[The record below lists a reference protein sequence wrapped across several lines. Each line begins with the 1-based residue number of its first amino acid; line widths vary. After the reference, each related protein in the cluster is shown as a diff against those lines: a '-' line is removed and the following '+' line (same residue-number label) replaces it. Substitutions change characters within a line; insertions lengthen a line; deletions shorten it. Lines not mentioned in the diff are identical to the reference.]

1 MKDGEPCTLRGVS
14 TVLEGVTPRPLT
26 KGSMAWRF
34 LPYELYTNMRYL
46 QYNTLQK
53 LGLGNFDSW
62 AATFGETQTAIELA
76 PEGTGYRAKT
86 RFAKFFNLPELISL
100 FKESADIQTPDM
112 LKLPV
117 PEAEYENVVLKPSEY
132 QKEMVQSLAD
142 RAEAVRDR
150 KVEPHVDNMLKI
162 TNDGRKLALDQ
173 RLINDMLPDEDN
185 SKATT
190 CVDKAFEIWEE
201 TKEQKSAQLIFCD
214 LSTPKGDG
222 TFNVYEDIRGKL
234 IEKGVPPEEIAFIH
248 DANTEK
254 RKAELFAKVRSGQ
267 VRFLLGS
274 TAKMGAGTN
283 VQDRLIALHHLDVP
297 WRPSDIEQQEG
308 RILRQGNMN
317 DKVKIFRYVTEG
329 TFDSYSWQLIENKQK
344 FIGQIMTSKSPVRSC
359 EDIDEAALSY
369 AEVKALATG
378 NPYIKEKMD
387 LDIQVSKLKLLKA
400 NHTSQRYRL
409 EDNIAKHYPMQITAL
424 KERLEGYRADIQ
436 TYAAHKPVDK
446 DDFSM
451 KIGNRTYTDK
461 KEAGAALIDMCRSAK
476 QPNMA
481 VTIGEYQGFKMSVS
495 FDSFFSKFT
504 VSLKGSLSHEVEIG
518 ADPLGNLQ
526 RLSNALEGMT
536 GKMADVEQKLS
547 NVEHQLE
554 TAKVEVTKPFAQEQE
569 LAEKLERLAE
579 LNALLNMDE
588 KGDNALDMGDDE
600 PEEETGEQ
608 STQAQEG
615 EPDRAEDI
623 QAVADEPLKPVASFL
638 MSERIAEHDK
648 ERMLADGSRGRVSV
662 KEKLAEMKQKISDQK
677 MPEKPK
683 TKSQEASL

>member
-1 MKDGEPCTLRGVS
+1 
-14 TVLEGVTPRPLT
+14 
-26 KGSMAWRF
+26 
-34 LPYELYTNMRYL
+34 
-46 QYNTLQK
+46 
-53 LGLGNFDSW
+53 
-62 AATFGETQTAIELA
+62 
-76 PEGTGYRAKT
+76 
-86 RFAKFFNLPELISL
+86 
-100 FKESADIQTPDM
+100 M

-117 PEAEYENVVLKPSEY
+117 PEAEYENVVLKPSEF
-132 QKEMVQSLAD
+132 QKDMVASLAE

-150 KVEPHVDNMLKI
+150 QVQPYEDNMLKI

-173 RLINDMLPDEDN
+173 RLLNDMLPDEEN
-185 SKATT
+185 SKAAT
-190 CVDKAFEIWEE
+190 CVEKAYEIWEN

-222 TFNVYEDIRGKL
+222 TFNVYEDIKNKL
-234 IEKGVPPEEIAFIH
+234 MEKGVPEQEIAFIH
-248 DANTEK
+248 DANTEL

-308 RILRQGNMN
+308 RILRQGNQN

-359 EDIDEAALSY
+359 EDVDEAALSY

-424 KERLEGYRADIQ
+424 KERLEGYRTDIQ

-446 DDFSM
+446 DAFSM

-481 VTIGEYQGFKMSVS
+481 VTIGEFQGFKMSVS

-504 VSLKGSLSHEVEIG
+504 ISLKGSLSHEVEIG

-526 RLSNALEGMT
+526 RLSNALDGMT

-600 PEEETGEQ
+600 PDDENGEQ
-608 STQAQEG
+608 SAQAQEG

-623 QAVADEPLKPVASFL
+623 QAVAEEPLKTVASFL

-662 KEKLAEMKQKISDQK
+662 KEKLAEMKQKIFDQK
-677 MPEKPK
+677 MPEKLN
-683 TKSQEASL
+683 TKSKEECL

>member
-1 MKDGEPCTLRGVS
+1 
-14 TVLEGVTPRPLT
+14 
-26 KGSMAWRF
+26 
-34 LPYELYTNMRYL
+34 
-46 QYNTLQK
+46 
-53 LGLGNFDSW
+53 
-62 AATFGETQTAIELA
+62 
-76 PEGTGYRAKT
+76 
-86 RFAKFFNLPELISL
+86 
-100 FKESADIQTPDM
+100 M

-234 IEKGVPPEEIAFIH
+234 IEKGVPLEEIAFIH
-248 DANTEK
+248 DANTET

-424 KERLEGYRADIQ
+424 KERLEGYRTDIQ

-446 DDFSM
+446 DAFSM

-481 VTIGEYQGFKMSVS
+481 VTIGEFQGFKMSVS

-504 VSLKGSLSHEVEIG
+504 ISLKGSLSHEVEIG

-600 PEEETGEQ
+600 PDDENGEQ
-608 STQAQEG
+608 SAQAQEG

-623 QAVADEPLKPVASFL
+623 QAVAEEPLKTVASFL

-662 KEKLAEMKQKISDQK
+662 KEKLAEMKQKIFDQK
-677 MPEKPK
+677 MPEKLN
-683 TKSQEASL
+683 TKSKEECL

>member
-1 MKDGEPCTLRGVS
+1 
-14 TVLEGVTPRPLT
+14 
-26 KGSMAWRF
+26 
-34 LPYELYTNMRYL
+34 
-46 QYNTLQK
+46 
-53 LGLGNFDSW
+53 
-62 AATFGETQTAIELA
+62 
-76 PEGTGYRAKT
+76 
-86 RFAKFFNLPELISL
+86 
-100 FKESADIQTPDM
+100 M

-150 KVEPHVDNMLKI
+150 RVDATVDNMLKI

-222 TFNVYEDIRGKL
+222 TFNVYEDICNKL
-234 IEKGVPPEEIAFIH
+234 KEKGVPPEEIAFIH

-329 TFDSYSWQLIENKQK
+329 TFDSYSWQLVENKQK

-446 DDFSM
+446 DAFSM

-600 PEEETGEQ
+600 PEDENGEQ
-608 STQAQEG
+608 SAQTQES
-615 EPDRAEDI
+615 EPNRAEDI
-623 QAVADEPLKPVASFL
+623 QAVAEEPLKPVASFL

-677 MPEKPK
+677 MPEKPE
-683 TKSQEASL
+683 TVKSKGKEESL

>member
-1 MKDGEPCTLRGVS
+1 
-14 TVLEGVTPRPLT
+14 
-26 KGSMAWRF
+26 
-34 LPYELYTNMRYL
+34 
-46 QYNTLQK
+46 
-53 LGLGNFDSW
+53 
-62 AATFGETQTAIELA
+62 
-76 PEGTGYRAKT
+76 
-86 RFAKFFNLPELISL
+86 
-100 FKESADIQTPDM
+100 M

-117 PEAEYENVVLKPSEY
+117 PKAEYENVVLKPSEF
-132 QKEMVQSLAD
+132 QKDMVASLAE

-150 KVEPHVDNMLKI
+150 QVQPYEDNMLKI

-173 RLINDMLPDEDN
+173 RLLNDMLPDEEN
-185 SKATT
+185 SKAAT
-190 CVDKAFEIWEE
+190 CVEKAYEIWEN

-222 TFNVYEDIRGKL
+222 TFNVYEDIKNKL
-234 IEKGVPPEEIAFIH
+234 MEKGVPEQEIAFIH
-248 DANTEK
+248 DANTEL

-308 RILRQGNMN
+308 RILRQGNQN

-359 EDIDEAALSY
+359 EDVDEAALSY

-424 KERLEGYRADIQ
+424 KERLEGYRTDIQ

-446 DDFSM
+446 DAFSM

-481 VTIGEYQGFKMSVS
+481 VTIGEFQGFKMSVS

-504 VSLKGSLSHEVEIG
+504 ISLKGSLSHEVEIG

-526 RLSNALEGMT
+526 RLSNALDGMT

-600 PEEETGEQ
+600 PDDENGEQ
-608 STQAQEG
+608 SAQAQEG

-623 QAVADEPLKPVASFL
+623 QAVAEEPLKTVASFL

-662 KEKLAEMKQKISDQK
+662 KEKLAEMKQKIFDQK
-677 MPEKPK
+677 MSEKLN
-683 TKSQEASL
+683 TKSKEECL

>member
-1 MKDGEPCTLRGVS
+1 
-14 TVLEGVTPRPLT
+14 
-26 KGSMAWRF
+26 
-34 LPYELYTNMRYL
+34 
-46 QYNTLQK
+46 
-53 LGLGNFDSW
+53 
-62 AATFGETQTAIELA
+62 
-76 PEGTGYRAKT
+76 
-86 RFAKFFNLPELISL
+86 
-100 FKESADIQTPDM
+100 M

-222 TFNVYEDIRGKL
+222 TFNVYEDIRDKL

-409 EDNIAKHYPMQITAL
+409 EDNIAKHYPMQITSL

-446 DDFSM
+446 DAFSM

-481 VTIGEYQGFKMSVS
+481 VTIGEFQGFKMGVS

-504 VSLKGSLSHEVEIG
+504 ISLKGSLSHEVEIG

-600 PEEETGEQ
+600 PEDETGEQ
-608 STQAQEG
+608 STQAQGG
-615 EPDRAEDI
+615 ETDRAEDI
-623 QAVADEPLKPVASFL
+623 QAVAEEPLKPVASFL

-662 KEKLAEMKQKISDQK
+662 KEKIAEMKQKISNQK

>member
-1 MKDGEPCTLRGVS
+1 
-14 TVLEGVTPRPLT
+14 
-26 KGSMAWRF
+26 
-34 LPYELYTNMRYL
+34 
-46 QYNTLQK
+46 
-53 LGLGNFDSW
+53 
-62 AATFGETQTAIELA
+62 
-76 PEGTGYRAKT
+76 
-86 RFAKFFNLPELISL
+86 
-100 FKESADIQTPDM
+100 M

-150 KVEPHVDNMLKI
+150 RVDATVDNMLKI

-222 TFNVYEDIRGKL
+222 TFNVYEDIRSKL

-248 DANTEK
+248 DANTET

-329 TFDSYSWQLIENKQK
+329 TFDSYSWQLVENKQK

-424 KERLEGYRADIQ
+424 KERLEGYRTDIQ
-436 TYAAHKPVDK
+436 TYTAHKPVDK
-446 DDFSM
+446 DVFSM

-600 PEEETGEQ
+600 PEDENGEQ
-608 STQAQEG
+608 SAQAQEG

-623 QAVADEPLKPVASFL
+623 QAVADEPLKPVASFM

-648 ERMLADGSRGRVSV
+648 ERMLADGSRGGYPSRRN
-662 KEKLAEMKQKISDQK
+662 L
-677 MPEKPK
+677 PR
-683 TKSQEASL
+683 

>member
-1 MKDGEPCTLRGVS
+1 
-14 TVLEGVTPRPLT
+14 
-26 KGSMAWRF
+26 
-34 LPYELYTNMRYL
+34 
-46 QYNTLQK
+46 
-53 LGLGNFDSW
+53 
-62 AATFGETQTAIELA
+62 
-76 PEGTGYRAKT
+76 
-86 RFAKFFNLPELISL
+86 
-100 FKESADIQTPDM
+100 M

-185 SKATT
+185 SKSTT

-234 IEKGVPPEEIAFIH
+234 IEKGVTPEEIAFIH
-248 DANTEK
+248 DANTET

-308 RILRQGNMN
+308 RILRQGNIN

-446 DDFSM
+446 DAFSM

-504 VSLKGSLSHEVEIG
+504 ISLKGSLSHEVEIG

-579 LNALLNMDE
+579 LNTLLNMDE

-600 PEEETGEQ
+600 PEDENGEQ
-608 STQAQEG
+608 SAQTQES
-615 EPDRAEDI
+615 EPNRAEDI
-623 QAVADEPLKPVASFL
+623 QAVAEEPLKPVASFL

-662 KEKLAEMKQKISDQK
+662 KEKLAEMKQKISNQK
-677 MPEKPK
+677 MPEKPEV
-683 TKSQEASL
+683 TKNKGKEESL

>member
-1 MKDGEPCTLRGVS
+1 
-14 TVLEGVTPRPLT
+14 
-26 KGSMAWRF
+26 
-34 LPYELYTNMRYL
+34 
-46 QYNTLQK
+46 
-53 LGLGNFDSW
+53 
-62 AATFGETQTAIELA
+62 
-76 PEGTGYRAKT
+76 
-86 RFAKFFNLPELISL
+86 
-100 FKESADIQTPDM
+100 M

-185 SKATT
+185 SKSTT

-234 IEKGVPPEEIAFIH
+234 IEKGVPLEEIAFIH
-248 DANTEK
+248 DANTET

-424 KERLEGYRADIQ
+424 KERLEGYRTDIQ

-446 DDFSM
+446 DAFSM

-481 VTIGEYQGFKMSVS
+481 VTIGEFQGFKMSVS

-504 VSLKGSLSHEVEIG
+504 ISLKGSLSHEVEIG

-600 PEEETGEQ
+600 PDDENGEQ
-608 STQAQEG
+608 SAQAQEG

-623 QAVADEPLKPVASFL
+623 QAVAEEPLKTVASFL

-662 KEKLAEMKQKISDQK
+662 KEKLAEMKQKIFDQK
-677 MPEKPK
+677 MPEKLN
-683 TKSQEASL
+683 TKSKEECL